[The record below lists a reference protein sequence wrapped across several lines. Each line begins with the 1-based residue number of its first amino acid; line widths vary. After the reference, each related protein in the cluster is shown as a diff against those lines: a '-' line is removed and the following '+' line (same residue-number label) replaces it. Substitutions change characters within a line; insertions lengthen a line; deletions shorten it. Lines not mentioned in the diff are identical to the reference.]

1 MWPRGP
7 RTDYLAAPY
16 ARLPGSPGSQEGRP
30 GRCPLDLVIAWHL
43 LSRGEPSTDL
53 GADYFVKLQSHQAY
67 RDRLVRQLER
77 MGHKV
82 TLEPTAA

>member
-1 MWPRGP
+1 VSDSHDRIL
-7 RTDYLAAPY
+7 TAP
-16 ARLPGSPGSQEGRP
+16 AGSQP
-30 GRCPLDLVIAWHL
+30 TQQ
-43 LSRGEPSTDL
+43 SRGEPYTDL
-53 GADYFVKLQSHQAY
+53 GADYFVKRQAHQAY